1 MKRTLVALALAAAAP
16 LLAQSDADKLVAR
29 VNGEEITRGQLDAQW
44 DRVPRNFREQYEDVG
59 GKKAFLENYLIGKR
73 LVVQEAL
80 RSGFAAKVGMPDE
93 LDAKAESKLFDQ
105 YVRDMIAAP
114 MITEEQ
120 MREVYEERIDQFR
133 VPEQA
138 KLRVIRVSKN
148 DAPDSAREK
157 ISKAMVEIFTART
170 SLAAARLQPKEVAV
184 ALADKFSDV
193 AARVSDDPSA
203 VEGGQLGW
211 VALRTLDR
219 QIADPART
227 MTPGTVSGILDAG
240 DAYVL
245 LFVEERYLEGTA
257 PYDASKE
264 VLREYVMA
272 TNRDLVMQAV
282 QKKTAELRAAGKVEI
297 FAENLN

>member
-157 ISKAMVEIFTART
+157 ISKAMVEIFAART
-170 SLAAARLQPKEVAV
+170 SLAAARLQPKEVVA

>member
-16 LLAQSDADKLVAR
+16 LFAQSDADKLVAR

-44 DRVPRNFREQYEDVG
+44 DRVPRNFREQYDDVG

-80 RSGFAAKVGMPDE
+80 RSGFAAKVGMADE

-157 ISKAMVEIFTART
+157 ISKAMVEIFSART
-170 SLAAARLQPKEVAV
+170 SLAAARLQPKEAAL

-227 MTPGTVSGILDAG
+227 MTPGTVSGILEAG

-257 PYDASKE
+257 PYDASKD
-264 VLREYVMA
+264 VIREYVMA

>member
-227 MTPGTVSGILDAG
+227 MTPGTVSGILEAG

-272 TNRDLVMQAV
+272 TNRDLVMLAV